1 MTCFSETR
9 VVRHSWILAPLLGLG
24 LLSGCWSGGGPETAS
39 VSGAVTLDGQPI
51 GAGSVL
57 LVSERGLGVSAEL
70 QRDGKYAIRCLPGK
84 YFVAVSP
91 PPPADPLAPK
101 AAPAPSPEVK
111 IPKPYQD
118 AGTSGLLAEVKDGT
132 NSFDFSLDSKFR
144 GQKR

>member
-1 MTCFSETR
+1 M
-9 VVRHSWILAPLLGLG
+9 VRHSWILALLGLG
-24 LLSGCWSGGGPETAS
+24 LLSGCWSGGGQGTAS

-91 PPPADPLAPK
+91 PPPADPLAPQ
-101 AAPAPSPEVK
+101 AAGAPSPEVK
-111 IPKPYQD
+111 IPKSYQD

>member
-1 MTCFSETR
+1 MIR
-9 VVRHSWILAPLLGLG
+9 RSWIGASFLSLG

-39 VSGAVTLDGQPI
+39 VSGAVTLDGKPI

-70 QRDGKYAIRCLPGK
+70 QSDGKFGIRCLPGK

-91 PPPADPLAPK
+91 PSPADPLAPK
-101 AAPAPSPEVK
+101 SSPAPSAEVK

-118 AGTSGLLAEVKDGT
+118 AGTSGLLADVKDGN